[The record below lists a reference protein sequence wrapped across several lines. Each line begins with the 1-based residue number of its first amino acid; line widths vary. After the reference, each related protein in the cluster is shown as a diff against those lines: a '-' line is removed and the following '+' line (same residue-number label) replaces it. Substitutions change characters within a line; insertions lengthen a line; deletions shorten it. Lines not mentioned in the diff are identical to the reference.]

1 MLMLSSR
8 EKFISFYS
16 MFLTSHAALGVDPK
30 ELDED
35 GMGHVFNAVLDTVRM
50 SVCPDLSDEEAK
62 GIAED
67 YNMEMFKIRTVLDE
81 AMRNHKL
88 GERV

>member
-1 MLMLSSR
+1 
-8 EKFISFYS
+8 

>member
-1 MLMLSSR
+1 MATASITSS
-8 EKFISFYS
+8 IIN
-16 MFLTSHAALGVDPK
+16 APCGPPK
-30 ELDED
+30 PL
-35 GMGHVFNAVLDTVRM
+35 NAVLDTVRM
-50 SVCPDLSDEEAK
+50 SVCSDLTDEEAK